1 MYIFSGLKDMLL
13 CRIGFVLIG
22 DYILVYLKKV
32 WKRLEKFWMF
42 LLDYYCFFDYDEFK
56 NVFYKWFEMIED
68 GFWKKF
74 WILKFD
80 GSEMFL

>member
-1 MYIFSGLKDMLL
+1 MDIFSGLKDMLL

-22 DYILVYLKKV
+22 DYILVYF
-32 WKRLEKFWMF
+32 WLEKFWMF

-68 GFWKKF
+68 GFCKKF